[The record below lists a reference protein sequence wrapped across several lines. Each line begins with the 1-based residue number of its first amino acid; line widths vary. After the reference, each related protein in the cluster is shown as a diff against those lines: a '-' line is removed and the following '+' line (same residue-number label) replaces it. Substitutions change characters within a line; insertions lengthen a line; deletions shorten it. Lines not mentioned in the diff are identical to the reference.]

1 MREVGLF
8 GSRATGQAHR
18 TSDIDLAISA
28 PDATTEQWLALK
40 EAIAE
45 APIIYELDVVRTE
58 RIHKPRLVEKIARE
72 GLSIYSENDPG
83 AD

>member
-1 MREVGLF
+1 MC
-8 GSRATGQAHR
+8 GSSALEPPARLIVLE
-18 TSDIDLAISA
+18 SDVAISA
-28 PDATTEQWLALK
+28 PDEITEQWLELK
-40 EAIAE
+40 EAIAK

-72 GLSIYSENDPG
+72 GLSIDSENDPG